1 MKTAYRMFLRG
12 TTYWCQNNQTGKQ
25 ESLATKDK
33 TQAQHLLH
41 IKNQPHHLAGLNHQ
55 IGRAY
60 LLGSDPQFATRTWQ
74 MVMDCIINKKD
85 DGPTKI
91 RWVTAAKSKSFDPIR
106 HLILTDT
113 KADDFLQVLGG
124 KVSANVFLRRLH
136 NYALDM
142 NWLLTPVIAK
152 RAWPK
157 VEYGVKRAITKEEHE
172 RIIERERNPER
183 KAFYELCWHTG
194 GAQSDVANFLA
205 SDIDWNKKFLS
216 FERFK
221 NSNLAGISIGP
232 KLETIIRA
240 LPATGYLFPHLAGV
254 RASDRATEFKQRG
267 VGVGITDVSLHCYR
281 YSFAQRAKIAGVPER
296 FAQSALGHGSKAV
309 HRFYAKDGKV
319 KMPSLEIY
327 ELKFAHDP
335 LSSQSN

>member
-1 MKTAYRMFLRG
+1 MFLRG

-41 IKNQPHHLAGLNHQ
+41 IKNQPHQLAGLNIQ

-74 MVMDCIINKKD
+74 MVMDCIINRH

-91 RWVTAAKSKSFDPIR
+91 RWVTAAKSKSFDAIR

-113 KADDFLQVLGG
+113 KADDFLKVLGTG

-142 NWLLTPVIAK
+142 NWLLTAVIAK

-157 VEYGVKRAITKEEHE
+157 VKYGEKRAITKEEHE
-172 RIIERERNPER
+172 RIIEREKNPER
-183 KAFYELCWHTG
+183 NAFYQLCWHTG
-194 GAQSDVANFLA
+194 GSQSDVADFRA
-205 SDIDWNKKFLS
+205 SDIDWAKKELF

-221 NSNLAGISIGP
+221 NSNLSSISIGP
-232 KLETIIRA
+232 ELEAILRS
-240 LPATGYLFPHLAGV
+240 LPATGYFFPYLASV
-254 RASDRATEFKQRG
+254 RASDRATEFKQRC
-267 VGVGITDVSLHCYR
+267 VGIGIKDVTLHCYR
-281 YSFAQRAKIAGVPER
+281 FSYAQRSKTAGVPER

-309 HRFYAKDGKV
+309 HRFYARDGKV
-319 KMPSLEIY
+319 KMPSLEEF
-327 ELKFAHDP
+327 ELKF
-335 LSSQSN
+335 SQDHFFTQKN